1 MWVYIVRRLLWLPIA
16 LAAVSIITFTLG
28 TYGPGDPVTV
38 MLGNRYEEETAE
50 RLRTELGLNRPFFVQ
65 YGDYMWGF
73 IRGDFGESL
82 TFRGRPVRELIA
94 PKMWVSARLA
104 FEGVVV
110 SVSIGVPVGFWIAH
124 RQGRWEDPMTVAV
137 SVFFMSIPIM
147 VTIPFLLWAF
157 CLKLHWVP
165 CSGWG
170 GFFDARIIIPALTM
184 GIPGVAGMARLMRAS
199 TLDVLG
205 EDFIRTAKAKGLSD
219 FRVSSHHVFQNAMI
233 PIVTILTFALAGLIG
248 GSFIVET
255 ILGIPGVGKFAVDSI
270 FSRDYPVIMAI
281 TLLGAGA
288 FILGNL
294 AADLTY
300 AFVDPRIRYR

>member
-1 MWVYIVRRLLWLPIA
+1 MSVYVLRRLLWLPFA

-28 TYGPGDPVTV
+28 TYGPGDPVV
-38 MLGNRYEEETAE
+38 VALGNRYEEEKAE
-50 RLRTELGLNRPFFVQ
+50 RLRYELGLDRPFFVQ
-65 YGDYMWGF
+65 YGEYMWGF
-73 IRGDFGESL
+73 LQGDFGDSL
-82 TFRGRPVRELIA
+82 VFRGRPVRELIV

-104 FEGVVV
+104 FAALIV
-110 SVSIGVPVGFWIAH
+110 SVGIGVPMGFWIAH
-124 RQGRWEDPMTVAV
+124 RQGRWEDPTAV
-137 SVFFMSIPIM
+137 SLSVFLLSIPIM

-170 GFFDARIIIPALTM
+170 GFFDTRIIIPALAM

-205 EDFIRTAKAKGLSD
+205 EDFIRTARAKGLSEIQ
-219 FRVSSHHVFQNAMI
+219 VSAHHVFQNAMI
-233 PIVTILTFALAGLIG
+233 PIVTILTFSVAGLIG

-294 AADLTY
+294 AADVTY
-300 AFVDPRIRYR
+300 AFVDPRIRYK